1 MDTLNEQK
9 NETQE
14 VKEPKKRGR
23 KPNPNNKN
31 YFGSEEEKAF
41 QEYLYTEDKEKRDR
55 IFKEKLTPAFTK
67 MIESII
73 RRYNLFTPSENFE
86 DTFNDTMSFLV
97 TKVSNFKPDKAKKA
111 YSYCGTVCKNYLI
124 LKRSQ
129 AMKNDKRFLSYDT
142 MYTESNPDNRV
153 VEGNSVGYDSF
164 NRELMFR
171 VMNNI
176 GEVIERGYW
185 DNGDELSDSEE
196 KVGSALMEILNNWE
210 SLFMQMDDT
219 QKFNKTNVLY
229 FIKENTMLST
239 KAIRDAMKKF
249 KLTYFSVKDD
259 YVNED

>member
-1 MDTLNEQK
+1 MDNLNEQQNVAEEPK
-9 NETQE
+9 T
-14 VKEPKKRGR
+14 PKKRGR

-31 YFGSEEEKAF
+31 YFGPEEEMAF

-73 RRYNLFTPSENFE
+73 RRYNLFTPSEDFE

-129 AMKNDKRFLSYDT
+129 AMKNDKRLLSYET
-142 MYTESNPDNRV
+142 VYTETNPDTRV

-164 NRELMFR
+164 NRGLMSC
-171 VMNNI
+171 VVKNI
-176 GEVIERGYW
+176 SSVLERGYW
-185 DNGDELSDSEE
+185 DNGDEISDSEE
-196 KVGSALMEILNNWE
+196 KVGAALLEILNNWE
-210 SLFMQMDDT
+210 NLFLQMDDT
-219 QKFNKTNVLY
+219 QKFNKTNILY

-239 KAIRDAMKKF
+239 KSIRDAMKKY
-249 KLTYFSVKDD
+249 KLTYFTVKDK